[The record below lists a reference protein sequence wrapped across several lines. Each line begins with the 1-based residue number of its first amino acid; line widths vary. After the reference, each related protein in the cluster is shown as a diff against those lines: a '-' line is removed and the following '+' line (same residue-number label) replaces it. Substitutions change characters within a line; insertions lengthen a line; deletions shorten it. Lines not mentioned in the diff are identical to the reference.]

1 MRRRYRVEFHP
12 RRGRVVKLVPDQA
25 TSVARPSDQ
34 RPAKLDESPS
44 FGQNP
49 GAMADFC
56 LIDDCETHLGR
67 SLAPESQNAKPK
79 TMLKVK
85 GFVAGPLIGRLKRKT
100 KSASTK

>member
-25 TSVARPSDQ
+25 TSGARRPSDQ

-49 GAMADFC
+49 IGDS
-56 LIDDCETHLGR
+56 ETNLGR

-85 GFVAGPLIGRLKRKT
+85 GFVAGPLTGRLKRKT
-100 KSASTK
+100 NSASTK